1 MTTQDLTPVHPNLV
15 WVIRIRFAVQAI
27 AIALAAFVLDQS
39 LLRET
44 PVPSGLLPGVLLLLG
59 VVVVVWLPPRRWR
72 AWGYREGADE
82 LDISRG
88 RLIRTR
94 TVVPFG
100 RVQHIDVSE
109 GPVERN
115 FGLATLI
122 LHTAGTRSAAVALPG
137 LTPDEAE
144 QMRDRI
150 RLKIRQELV

>member
-1 MTTQDLTPVHPNLV
+1 MTRHDLTPVHPNLV
-15 WVIRIRFAVQAI
+15 WVIRIRFAIQAI
-27 AIALAAFVLDQS
+27 VIALAAFILDRS
-39 LLRET
+39 LLRDT
-44 PVPSGLLPGVLLLLG
+44 PVPSGLVPGAIFLLCVM
-59 VVVVVWLPPRRWR
+59 VVAWLPPRRWR

-82 LDISRG
+82 LDIRRG
-88 RLIRTR
+88 RFVRTR

-137 LTPDEAE
+137 LTRAEAE
-144 QMRDRI
+144 EMRDRI

>member
-1 MTTQDLTPVHPNLV
+1 MTTDELTPVHPDLV
-15 WVIRIRFAVQAI
+15 WVIRIRFAIQ
-27 AIALAAFVLDQS
+27 ALALSLAAVVLDQS
-39 LLRET
+39 MLRET
-44 PVPSGLLPGVLLLLG
+44 PVPSGLLPGAVFLLG
-59 VVVVVWLPPRRWR
+59 LLIVAWLPPRRWR
-72 AWGYREGADE
+72 AWGYHEGADE
-82 LDISRG
+82 LDIRRG

-137 LTPDEAE
+137 LTRSEAE

-150 RLKIRQELV
+150 RLKIRQELL